1 MLSQSPALSQRVDVN
16 GLVIINQV
24 LTEKICRIIHQPY
37 PWSIGPYFNSISLS
51 VIIGRHPELLQ
62 NKKQIC
68 ETSHWVNGGTWHLNT
83 LATTCKWASSKLT
96 IHWTHWT
103 HTGSGMPCHQPP
115 MDIRSPD
122 VLARRPAI
130 IGKAA
135 VGLRTRLKHMKQKV
149 GWNRVCIYRALLN
162 NDTFG
167 YIKFIYIYIYIAK
180 SSEPAQLGV
189 RLW

>member
-1 MLSQSPALSQRVDVN
+1 
-16 GLVIINQV
+16 
-24 LTEKICRIIHQPY
+24 
-37 PWSIGPYFNSISLS
+37 
-51 VIIGRHPELLQ
+51 
-62 NKKQIC
+62 
-68 ETSHWVNGGTWHLNT
+68 
-83 LATTCKWASSKLT
+83 
-96 IHWTHWT
+96 
-103 HTGSGMPCHQPP
+103 MPCHQPP

-167 YIKFIYIYIYIAK
+167 YIKFIYIYIYCEK
-180 SSEPAQLGV
+180 LRTCSTRCKVMVVSTPYLNVQ
-189 RLW
+189 